1 MSEEKIKESLYC
13 TIKKQRGLI
22 FAVIEQDSEP
32 VTQNANTDAPSW
44 CRCWDYMEIVE
55 LVEQDCCKR
64 NPEDCIFTLL
74 ASADYFLYYL

>member
-32 VTQNANTDAPSW
+32 VTQNANTDAPS
-44 CRCWDYMEIVE
+44 
-55 LVEQDCCKR
+55 
-64 NPEDCIFTLL
+64 
-74 ASADYFLYYL
+74 